1 MKAIEQKEDMNL
13 LRQGFSYAHRY
24 RNSVFVLKLDG
35 TIIDHSQFPLLIK
48 DIALLQQVGIRV
60 VLIPG
65 ARERIDEII
74 ERYGFS
80 TEYHR
85 GIRITTDKTIPFARM
100 AAFDVSNRLMTGL
113 AGQSVNAVV
122 GNWVRAK
129 SLGVIDGVDY
139 QHTGTIERLLVE
151 PVREVISMGMIPIFP
166 CIGWNSAGKPYNLS
180 SDELALQIAVAL
192 RAEKLFFVTTDDVLT
207 TDRFRTEGGNGISR
221 DGTISRIDAATAG
234 TFLELN
240 SGMEEEL
247 FRIRLARRACSQ
259 GIHRVHILDGR
270 KEGVVLQEIFSNQGV
285 GTMVHTNLYESIRD
299 MQASD
304 VSDVLRIMDPYI
316 EEGILVPRDKQS
328 LQQEYND
335 FVVFDVDGIVH
346 GCAALHPYEDGQAE
360 IAAVAVDRKYQGS
373 GIGGRLVSFLIERAR
388 GRGIK
393 QLFVLTTRTADWFER
408 NGFRRAGV
416 DAIPERKRMQYNSTR
431 NSSVLVYPLSGVTG
445 PDGQRV

>member
-1 MKAIEQKEDMNL
+1 MTEDMNL

-24 RNSVFVLKLDG
+24 RNAVFVMKLDG
-35 TIIDHSQFPLLIK
+35 TVIDHPQFPLLIR

-74 ERYGFS
+74 ERYGFT

-113 AGQSVNAVV
+113 AGQDVNAVV

-129 SLGVIDGVDY
+129 SLGVVDGVDY
-139 QHTGTIERLLVE
+139 QFSGTMERILVE

-180 SDELALQIAVAL
+180 SDELALQIATAL
-192 RAEKLFFVTTDDVLT
+192 RAEKLFFITTDGQMT
-207 TDRFRTEGGNGISR
+207 TERFSCSKECGISR
-221 DGTISRIDAATAG
+221 DGTISRIDASTAG
-234 TFLELN
+234 EFLEMN
-240 SGMEEEL
+240 KDREDEL
-247 FRIRLARRACSQ
+247 FRIRLAQRACGQ

-270 KEGVVLQEIFSNQGV
+270 IEGVLLQEIFSNQGV

-299 MQASD
+299 MKTSD

-316 EEGILVPRDKQS
+316 SDGILVPRDKQS

-346 GCAALHPYEDGQAE
+346 GCAALHPFGEDQAE
-360 IAAVAVDRKYQGS
+360 IAAVAVDPRYQGS

-388 GRGIK
+388 SRGIK

-408 NGFRRAGV
+408 KGFRRAGL
-416 DAIPERKRMQYNSTR
+416 DDIPERKRLQYNSNR
-431 NSSVLVYPLSGVTG
+431 NSSVLVYPLAGSRKPYG
-445 PDGQRV
+445 R